1 MFLSSII
8 AVFIFF
14 FLPIASHSCP
24 LSFDNSDN
32 CLTIVKYFHPV
43 FIDALK
49 LTLSTLHSSTV
60 ESSQI
65 IVKLTTQKLVHAG
78 GQSWPFWFSTAA
90 GILTAPVKGV
100 HYFRFTAFNNKSGEW
115 NGRILLFHL
124 FSTEISDIK
133 AVWKQTAVK
142 LNNEHY
148 DEQCAKIMT
157 LINKFICS
165 ATSEYF

>member
-1 MFLSSII
+1 MTALRRELNISKTELQLTKNKLDEKERRIAGILIREQKYILYCRPTLKTINSQDRTILHFLLETKDLFLSSII

-78 GQSWPFWFSTAA
+78 GQS
-90 GILTAPVKGV
+90 
-100 HYFRFTAFNNKSGEW
+100 
-115 NGRILLFHL
+115 
-124 FSTEISDIK
+124 
-133 AVWKQTAVK
+133 
-142 LNNEHY
+142 
-148 DEQCAKIMT
+148 
-157 LINKFICS
+157 
-165 ATSEYF
+165 